1 MDKRE
6 FRKKLLSLVLPITF
20 QQFMLAV
27 VSASDALMVG
37 VIGQDLLSAVSLA
50 SQITFVYNLFLA
62 AMTIGTSM
70 FAAQYWGKGD
80 KDAVERILGIVLR
93 SSMSVSFVFFLGE
106 TFLPEYLMRIFTPD
120 PELIHYGVQY
130 LQIVGITYLLCGISQ
145 IYLCIMKNSGL
156 ASMSMIISS
165 TAAFLNIV
173 LNAVLIYGLFGA
185 PRMEAAG
192 AAAATAIARAAE
204 LLWVFWEL
212 RKTGRVK
219 IRFLYIRKPD
229 QGLKKDFWHYT
240 LPVLGNELVW
250 GGGFTM
256 YSVIMGHLGTD
267 AVAANSIANIV
278 KNLIASLAG
287 GIGNGGSIMVGNEL
301 GAGRL
306 EMAKAYGK
314 KLCHI
319 AVVSGILSGI
329 FLLLISPLVL
339 QVTDLSPKAE
349 GYLKWMLVMCAVY
362 MVGKYVNGTTIGGI
376 FCAGGDSRFGFLC
389 DAVTL
394 WCFTVPVGLLAAF
407 VLKWPVLAVY
417 FIVNSDEIVKLPAVY
432 FHYGKYKWLKDLTV
446 REEGREK
453 ILQEK

>member
-93 SSMSVSFVFFLGE
+93 SSMSVSFVFFLGA

-432 FHYGKYKWLKDLTV
+432 FHYGKYKV
-446 REEGREK
+446 CHH
-453 ILQEK
+453 